1 MTQKEFDSFDAMNE
15 FESMNE
21 ISMDDIS
28 KVDVEFMN
36 AEVPKSGL
44 QFDNFDM

>member
-21 ISMDDIS
+21 ISMNDIS
-28 KVDVEFMN
+28 KVDIEFMN
-36 AEVPKSGL
+36 AEVPQSGL